1 VETPNVG
8 ICASTDILA
17 ADQAC
22 VDMIYAMTPHDRH
35 AMVQRMETRHGLR
48 QLSYMKELGMGR
60 DKYQLIDID
69 NEDAVITAQDAVA
82 DVVPFEI

>member
-1 VETPNVG
+1 
-8 ICASTDILA
+8 
-17 ADQAC
+17 
-22 VDMIYAMTPHDRH
+22 
-35 AMVQRMETRHGLR
+35 
-48 QLSYMKELGMGR
+48 MGR